1 MTPSY
6 IRWWSDTKKLFSCLD
21 FFKKKVNVFMLTG
34 MQIAVIG
41 GDARQ
46 LEIIRKLT
54 ELDARL
60 SLIGFEQLDHAFTG
74 AVKEKLDDVDFLN
87 MDTLILP
94 VPGTNLAG
102 QVETIFSNEK
112 VILTS
117 DILMNTPEH
126 CMVYSGIS
134 NSYLNGI
141 TKQAKRTL
149 IQLFERD
156 DVAIYNSI
164 PTVEGTI
171 MMAIQHTDFTI
182 HGSNITVL
190 GLGRVGMSVAR
201 TFAALGAKVKVGAR
215 KSEHLARI
223 TEMGLEPFHF
233 NELEGVVKDVD
244 ILINTV
250 PFLIVSATI
259 ISKMPAHT
267 LIIDLAS
274 KPGGTDFR
282 YAEKRGIKALL
293 APGLPGIV
301 APKTAG
307 QILANV
313 LTQLLQ
319 DDFSKRKG
327 KGK

>member
-1 MTPSY
+1 
-6 IRWWSDTKKLFSCLD
+6 
-21 FFKKKVNVFMLTG
+21 

-54 ELDARL
+54 ELDAKL
-60 SLIGFEQLDHAFTG
+60 SLVGFEQLDHAFTG
-74 AVKEKLDDVDFLN
+74 AVKEKVDEVDFSQV
-87 MDTLILP
+87 DSIILP
-94 VPGTNLAG
+94 VPGTNLEG
-102 QVETIFSNEK
+102 HVETIFSNEK
-112 VILTS
+112 VVLIEEM
-117 DILMNTPEH
+117 LMKTPAH
-126 CMVYSGIS
+126 CTIYSGIS
-134 NSYLNGI
+134 NAYLTGI
-141 TKQAKRTL
+141 TKKANRKL
-149 IQLFERD
+149 VQLFERD

-182 HGSNITVL
+182 HGSRVAVL

-201 TFAALGAKVKVGAR
+201 TFQALGAKVKVGAR

-223 TEMGLEPFHF
+223 TEMALEPFHL
-233 NELEGVVKDVD
+233 NNVVAEVKDVD
-244 ILINTV
+244 ILINTIPMMV
-250 PFLIVSATI
+250 VNATV

-301 APKTAG
+301 APRTAG

-313 LTQLLQ
+313 LSQLLQ
-319 DDFSKRKG
+319 DDLLSRKG
-327 KGK
+327 K

>member
-1 MTPSY
+1 
-6 IRWWSDTKKLFSCLD
+6 
-21 FFKKKVNVFMLTG
+21 MLTG

-54 ELDARL
+54 ELDAKL

-74 AVKEKLDDVDFLN
+74 AVKEKLEEVDFSSI
-87 MDTLILP
+87 DTLILP
-94 VPGTNLAG
+94 VPGTNLEG
-102 QVETIFSNEK
+102 HVETIFSNEK
-112 VILTS
+112 VVLTG
-117 DILMNTPEH
+117 DMLLNTPEH
-126 CMVYSGIS
+126 CTIYSGIS

-149 IQLFERD
+149 VQLFERD

-182 HGSNITVL
+182 HGSNVTVL
-190 GLGRVGMSVAR
+190 GLGRCGMSVAR

-215 KSEHLARI
+215 KTEHLARI
-223 TEMGLEPFHF
+223 TEMALTPFHF
-233 NELEGVVKDVD
+233 NDLEKEVNDTD

-250 PFLIVSATI
+250 PQPIVTAQV
-259 ISKMPAHT
+259 ISKMPPHT

-313 LTQLLQ
+313 LAQLLQ
-319 DDFSKRKG
+319 EDFSKRKE
-327 KGK
+327 KEK

>member
-1 MTPSY
+1 
-6 IRWWSDTKKLFSCLD
+6 
-21 FFKKKVNVFMLTG
+21 MLTG

-74 AVKEKLDDVDFLN
+74 AVKEKINEIDFSTI
-87 MDTLILP
+87 DAFILP
-94 VPGTNLAG
+94 VAGTNLQG

-112 VILTS
+112 VVLTE
-117 DILMNTPEH
+117 DILASTPSH
-126 CMVYSGIS
+126 CTIYSGIT
-134 NSYLNGI
+134 NPFLTGLT
-141 TKQAKRTL
+141 TKANRRL
-149 IQLFERD
+149 VQLFARD

-182 HGSNITVL
+182 HGSNVAVL
-190 GLGRVGMSVAR
+190 GLGRCGMSVAR
-201 TFAALGAKVKVGAR
+201 AFHALGAKVKVGAR

-223 TEMGLEPFHF
+223 TEMGVTPFHL
-233 NELEGVVKDVD
+233 NDLETEVRNTD
-244 ILINTV
+244 IIINTIPHLV
-250 PFLIVSATI
+250 LSAAVL
-259 ISKMPAHT
+259 SKIPVHT
-267 LIIDLAS
+267 LIIDIAS

-293 APGLPGIV
+293 APSLPGIV

-307 QILANV
+307 QILADV
-313 LTQLLQ
+313 LAQLLEE
-319 DDFSKRKG
+319 DLKRRKEN
-327 KGK
+327 KK

>member
-1 MTPSY
+1 
-6 IRWWSDTKKLFSCLD
+6 
-21 FFKKKVNVFMLTG
+21 

-54 ELDARL
+54 ELDAKL

-74 AVKEKLDDVDFLN
+74 AVKEKIDEVDFTKI
-87 MDTLILP
+87 DAFILP
-94 VPGTNLAG
+94 VAGTDLEG
-102 QVETIFSNEK
+102 HVETIFSNEK
-112 VILTS
+112 VLLTEEILS
-117 DILMNTPEH
+117 RTPEH
-126 CMVYSGIS
+126 CTIYSGIS

-141 TKQAKRTL
+141 TEKSNRKL
-149 IQLFERD
+149 VKLFERD

-182 HGSNITVL
+182 HGANIVVL
-190 GLGRVGMSVAR
+190 GLGRCGMSLAR
-201 TFAALGAKVKVGAR
+201 TFHCLGAKVKVGAR

-223 TEMGLEPFHF
+223 TEMALTPFHL
-233 NELEGVVKDVD
+233 NELKNEVKDTD
-244 ILINTV
+244 ILINTI
-250 PFLIVSATI
+250 PYQIVSAAV

-267 LIIDLAS
+267 LIIDIAS

-293 APGLPGIV
+293 TPSLPGIV

-307 QILANV
+307 KILADV
-313 LTQLLQ
+313 LAQLFQ
-319 DDFSKRKG
+319 DDLALRKENT
-327 KGK
+327 K